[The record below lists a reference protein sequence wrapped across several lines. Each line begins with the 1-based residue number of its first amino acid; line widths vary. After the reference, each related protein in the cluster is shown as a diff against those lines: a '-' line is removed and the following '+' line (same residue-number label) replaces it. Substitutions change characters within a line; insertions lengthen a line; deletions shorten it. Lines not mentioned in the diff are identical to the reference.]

1 MLVSNAR
8 MYAAVP
14 GAVDAWRAFFAWLAE
29 ASGVG
34 LTVID
39 HAYPAPLGALWERD
53 DLGCAFM
60 CGYPF
65 MRASRRPRPLAAPVP
80 AAVRYGGRP
89 VYATDFAVRAD
100 SAYMTLTDTF
110 GGRLGYTV
118 DSSQSGFNAVRHHLL
133 RYRNPARQRLYRQSI
148 GGLHTPRRVV
158 EALRD
163 GRIDVGP
170 LDSYAFDLMRRHEP
184 ALAAEVRIVESTAL
198 TPAPFLVAGRECP
211 DETVDRLQSALF
223 GFEDR
228 RLAEALCLIGFAPVS
243 VPDYEV
249 LLERARE
256 AEAAGYAVPV

>member
-1 MLVSNAR
+1 MLVANAR
-8 MYAAVP
+8 MYGGVP
-14 GAVDAWRAFFAWLAE
+14 GAVEAWRAFFAWLAE

-39 HAYPAPLGALWERD
+39 HAYPAPLAALWERG

-65 MRASRRPRPLAAPVP
+65 MMGTHRPRPLAAPVP
-80 AAVRYGGRP
+80 AAARYGGRP

-100 SAYMTLTDTF
+100 SNYTTLADTF
-110 GGRLGYTV
+110 GCRLGYTV

-133 RYRNPARQRLYRQSI
+133 RYRDASRPRLYRESI

-158 EALRD
+158 EALLE

-170 LDSYAFDLMRRHEP
+170 LDSYAFELMRYHEP

-198 TPAPFLVAGRECP
+198 SPAPFLVAGRDCP
-211 DETVDRLQSALF
+211 DETVDRLRSALL
-223 GFEDR
+223 GFDGG
-228 RLAEALCLIGFAPVS
+228 RLGEAVCLAGFAPVS
-243 VPDYEV
+243 VPNYEI
-249 LLERARE
+249 LLDRARE
-256 AEAAGYAVPV
+256 AEAADYAVPG